1 MMKSIAIVGAGG
13 QMGKW
18 LASYFVKKG
27 FEVTGFDIEN
37 PVPTNIKKAETL
49 ISAILNKEYVLLS
62 TPTKKTP
69 EIIRLIA
76 KEMRRES
83 FLIDITSQKSKT
95 ATALGKI
102 PAKVCPVC
110 IHPMFGPGTKGV
122 KNQNIISIPIKD
134 GKKELDVAKN
144 LFPDAN
150 FVTIDSTEHD
160 KKIAIILG
168 LTHLINIAFANILAK
183 DDKILLTEKMAGT
196 TFKAQKIIA
205 ESILTESPE
214 LIETIISNPEIRRVA
229 EEFWKDI
236 GRLLSSAQEGNGHEI
251 VTYINAN
258 KEKLSQNIDL
268 EKSYKKLTKMVS
280 TMKN

>member
-1 MMKSIAIVGAGG
+1 MTKSIAIIGAGG

-18 LASYFVKKG
+18 LAGYFVKKG
-27 FEVTGFDIEN
+27 FEVTGFDTEN
-37 PVPTNIKKAETL
+37 PIPPNINKAESL

-83 FLIDITSQKSKT
+83 YLIDITSQKSKT

-110 IHPMFGPGTKGV
+110 IHPMFGPGAKGV
-122 KNQNIISIPIKD
+122 KGQNIISIPIKD

-258 KEKLSQNIDL
+258 KDKLSENIDL

>member
-18 LASYFVKKG
+18 LAGYFVKKG

-110 IHPMFGPGTKGV
+110 IHPMFGPGAKGV